1 MCRTNKDIKVE
12 YENSMELKRLRQV
25 YVMHVLD
32 FVCQERQRIFNN
44 DMKALAVRD
53 KDRVTLDNVF
63 ELANKKDGKNKG
75 MRKLDDLEDENKDE
89 KQIDDK

>member
-1 MCRTNKDIKVE
+1 
-12 YENSMELKRLRQV
+12 
-25 YVMHVLD
+25 
-32 FVCQERQRIFNN
+32 
-44 DMKALAVRD
+44 MKALAVRD

-89 KQIDDK
+89 KQIDDKQEEDGEGEESGEEEGE